1 MSNEPAGN
9 LARTILG
16 LGEERM
22 GELINQL
29 LANERFV
36 NAMQSAVSSS
46 LSAKKSVD
54 QNLTRLFGI
63 VNVPTLEDVDELR
76 EKLNELEDLL
86 GDIHD
91 RIRRLDE
98 RIEASKAE
106 APPPKKATRKKK
118 GA

>member
-1 MSNEPAGN
+1 MANEQAGN

-36 NAMQSAVSSS
+36 NAMQSAVTSS
-46 LSAKKSVD
+46 LTAKKSVD
-54 QNLTRLFGI
+54 KNVTRLLGL
-63 VNVPTLEDVDELR
+63 VNVPTLEDVDDLR
-76 EKLNELEDLL
+76 DKLNELEDLL
-86 GDIHD
+86 ADVAD

-98 RIEASKAE
+98 RLEAPKAE
-106 APPPKKATRKKK
+106 APPKKATRKKK